1 MNMKREG
8 ILLVLVAVVLLSTLG
23 GCETGITHIT
33 DSERKLMTGEA
44 KIDEPKAEPTK
55 VPVKT
60 DGTRSL
66 ESPIFLGTNLPTIKD
81 GDHDLGITLDF
92 TYATSHMW
100 KGFDLFPNNR
110 SAFYTSADIDFWG
123 TGFGMNFLW
132 ARPFGSGYED
142 WEWLVYS
149 PYYYNALWQDTPY
162 QMDYRLGWRYYNYP
176 DGPANSSCVNH
187 PYDLD
192 IQRVYGRFSWP
203 RVCSRGFVPYYECA
217 AIWPDE
223 GGKYDDGCSKSYWND
238 GWFHTFGI
246 SKGWMVP
253 GFFPCQ
259 PEQQVIHTGF
269 EIVYND
275 GVGSTPD
282 SVDSGWSHCVFS
294 LSTEFYLRPNITFI
308 PAIYYQSSWEDSV
321 NEDDECWATM
331 SVRLTF

>member
-8 ILLVLVAVVLLSTLG
+8 ILLVLVTVVLLSTLG
-23 GCETGITHIT
+23 GCGAGMTHVT
-33 DSERKLMTGEA
+33 DTERDLIEDDPPWRQRLIK
-44 KIDEPKAEPTK
+44 DEPPGA
-55 VPVKT
+55 PVET
-60 DGTRSL
+60 DGTRGL

-81 GDHDLGITLDF
+81 EDHDLGITLDF
-92 TYATSHMW
+92 TYASRHMW

-162 QMDYRLGWRYYNYP
+162 QMDYRLGWRYYNHP
-176 DGPANSSCVNH
+176 DGPANHSCH
-187 PYDLD
+187 PRDLD

-308 PAIYYQSSWEDSV
+308 PAIYYQSSWDDSV
-321 NEDDECWATM
+321 NKNDECWITL
-331 SVRLTF
+331 STRITF